1 MVSELESYLVKLI
14 CLEVSLKILFPLRW
28 ALGLTVM
35 ERTPPLGRI
44 QVEGM
49 VEIVE
54 NAGGHHQ

>member
-54 NAGGHHQ
+54 DARGHHQ